1 MGNETLI
8 LDLREIRTKA
18 GLYILI
24 LSREDLSGVFPGL
37 FRYNVSLITNGIT
50 VLVFR
55 TNTFEYSPGSR
66 HGAEAVSRNKMDEWD
81 RIVQKD
87 PGSLISPPVKR
98 QSVNRPSS
106 VADVVILQGSPRADG
121 NCGLIAGWAADAA
134 RSAGKKV
141 QVFFPHDMDLHFC
154 IGCYQCFNSGTC
166 TFNDDMT
173 EILSAIGSAELV
185 VICSPV
191 YTNTVPAGLKT
202 VFDRTLPYHASRILG
217 KSEGRPKG
225 LLFSVAGR
233 KGRLKFYLY
242 KACGE
247 GIHGNIGD
255 FACRRD
261 PVR

>member
-1 MGNETLI
+1 MRAGVDSHLIIRVSSLLTFMGNETLI

-37 FRYNVSLITNGIT
+37 FRYNVSLIINGIT

-134 RSAGKKV
+134 RSAGKKYRC
-141 QVFFPHDMDLHFC
+141 FFPMIWTC
-154 IGCYQCFNSGTC
+154 ISVSGVTSASIPEPAHL
-166 TFNDDMT
+166 MT
-173 EILSAIGSAELV
+173 I
-185 VICSPV
+185 
-191 YTNTVPAGLKT
+191 
-202 VFDRTLPYHASRILG
+202 
-217 KSEGRPKG
+217 
-225 LLFSVAGR
+225 
-233 KGRLKFYLY
+233 
-242 KACGE
+242 
-247 GIHGNIGD
+247 
-255 FACRRD
+255 
-261 PVR
+261 